1 VIGSNSAKQSL
12 PLAGRLRRAG
22 PAWITTSAWGLVILI
37 GVAIAT
43 FVFLLHRGDPEGA
56 SRIANA
62 EIDASLETGE
72 RVLDRVAVR
81 QRHWWDYYRQT
92 HGVLAATDR
101 RLIYIGLP
109 PEPLLHANDGP
120 PPLVQ
125 ASFLYA
131 RPLEIRPDRALFGTV
146 RGVSIVG
153 DETRQS
159 FGVAASEASRL
170 DDVLKAVSTRLG
182 ELQAVADAERR
193 ATEAAAAAARRPI
206 HHLVQPGEALTSIA
220 RRYGVSVDSLLVW
233 NGLTS
238 PRIRTGSRLLVRP
251 GQ

>member
-22 PAWITTSAWGLVILI
+22 PAWITTSAWGLVILL
-37 GVAIAT
+37 GAAIAT

-62 EIDASLETGE
+62 EIDASLEPGE
-72 RVLDRVAVR
+72 RV
-81 QRHWWDYYRQT
+81 YYRQT

-131 RPLEIRPDRALFGTV
+131 RPLDIRPDRALFGTV

-153 DETRQS
+153 DDMRQS

-170 DDVLKAVSTRLG
+170 DDVLTAVSTRLG

-206 HHLVQPGEALTSIA
+206 HHLVQPGEALTTIA
-220 RRYGVSVDSLLVW
+220 RRYGVSVDSLLAW